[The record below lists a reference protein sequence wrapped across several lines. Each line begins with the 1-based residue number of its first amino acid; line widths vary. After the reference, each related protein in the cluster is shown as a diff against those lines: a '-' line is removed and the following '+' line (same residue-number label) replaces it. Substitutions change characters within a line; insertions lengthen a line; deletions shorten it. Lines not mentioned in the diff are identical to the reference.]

1 MGICSI
7 DPTVSAIEELLL
19 SQIREISFYIIKL
32 RELGLKNKEIE
43 NRLIKGLSIIMV
55 NTSFDKEDF
64 INFLETLCA
73 DKKSAKERYMAH
85 CRANH
90 LSCELIDSD
99 YDISKI
105 KSINE
110 MIEIGETKMQNK
122 YRGVSPDKARLFELI
137 TVFAKTSAIILE
149 LLKKVKEDTSDF
161 DFETI
166 RFFALTNSLSTRVEK
181 LKRRILEFSKTG
193 YQILSETNSAY
204 EKHFG
209 KRESA
214 KVLLSALEGKAI
226 LVSGPDLCELEKLLD
241 TIDDR
246 EINVYTNSSMFIAHT
261 YPEFKKYKN
270 LKGNLGTSD
279 TQSDFANFP
288 GAILITRNFTH
299 KIDSLLRGTMYS
311 NKVIAPNRVFKI
323 KNDDY
328 EPLIEA
334 ALKLEGFR
342 ENEKKKY
349 LEIKHSFD
357 KIEQTLNELQNKSVV
372 IVVGENSNTG
382 DIQEFGGKKIINL
395 DCPIE
400 SDLLLFTLEK
410 CKNLNIKVDLFF
422 TSCSIS
428 AINILMS
435 VLFMELENIFFVNC
449 SSSLIS
455 PHVLEALE
463 KDFSVKIIR

>member
-1 MGICSI
+1 
-7 DPTVSAIEELLL
+7 
-19 SQIREISFYIIKL
+19 
-32 RELGLKNKEIE
+32 
-43 NRLIKGLSIIMV
+43 
-55 NTSFDKEDF
+55 
-64 INFLETLCA
+64 
-73 DKKSAKERYMAH
+73 
-85 CRANH
+85 
-90 LSCELIDSD
+90 
-99 YDISKI
+99 
-105 KSINE
+105 
-110 MIEIGETKMQNK
+110 
-122 YRGVSPDKARLFELI
+122 
-137 TVFAKTSAIILE
+137 
-149 LLKKVKEDTSDF
+149 
-161 DFETI
+161 
-166 RFFALTNSLSTRVEK
+166 
-181 LKRRILEFSKTG
+181 
-193 YQILSETNSAY
+193 
-204 EKHFG
+204 
-209 KRESA
+209 
-214 KVLLSALEGKAI
+214 
-226 LVSGPDLCELEKLLD
+226 
-241 TIDDR
+241 
-246 EINVYTNSSMFIAHT
+246 
-261 YPEFKKYKN
+261 
-270 LKGNLGTSD
+270 
-279 TQSDFANFP
+279 
-288 GAILITRNFTH
+288 
-299 KIDSLLRGTMYS
+299 MYS

-463 KDFSVKIIR
+463 KDFNVKIIR